1 MAAVHRVLSA
11 TGRLSWFEVHDTIEE
26 AMTGAGGRQPAA
38 PGEPADSQTGPAAGP
53 AQVTGDDMA
62 VIEADGTAPAGA
74 TRRPRNTQPDAC
86 GGLIPAD
93 GHRCRGGVM

>member
-26 AMTGAGGRQPAA
+26 AMTGAGGRQPTA
-38 PGEPADSQTGPAAGP
+38 PGEPSAAQTGPAAGS

-62 VIEADGTAPAGA
+62 VIEADGTAPPEA
-74 TRRPRNTQPDAC
+74 TRRPQNTPLDAC
-86 GGLIPAD
+86 GGLIPAG
-93 GHRCRGGVM
+93 GHQCRGGVM